1 LNQIRQLLSQL
12 SQRQKISLGVALV
25 AVLGGLYWFV
35 DHRQQQ
41 DYKLLFREMAPED
54 AGQLTNRLK
63 EKNVEYKIGED
74 GASVYVRSARL
85 NELRLELAAEGIPRS
100 GRIGFEIFD
109 KTNFALTEFAE
120 QVNYQRALE
129 GELERT
135 VAGLAEVEQAR
146 VHLTFAKQSIFVD
159 NRQPAKASVVLKLR
173 QGRRLSPVSIQSV
186 VFLLSSAVEGLTP
199 DQVSIIDH
207 TGALLNRPRKA
218 HNPEE
223 EFPEILLEYRQK
235 LERDLLT
242 KVNSTLTPLLG
253 EDRYRA
259 SVTVDCDITSAE
271 ASEEI
276 YDPEKSVVT
285 SEQKTEDLSGLA
297 LASGVP
303 GTPSSLPRPTS
314 RPASS
319 STGAQRKTES
329 TNYQASRS
337 IRRTRIPQGQVK
349 RVSLSVLLDQG
360 MRWEGVGPQAKRVF
374 DTPSPEKIKTIKDVV
389 AAAVG
394 LVPERGDQVIVES
407 LPFDAT
413 LRIPPPAAPV
423 APAPPKPLFEI
434 PEFLRKFLP
443 APLQDPAVLLAVILA
458 AAVLVGAIGFA
469 AFWFLNKRKKKA
481 VLAGGAASAALE
493 GRGEGAALLAE
504 EDPLAAVRA
513 QLGEDDGRSLEERLA
528 EQQELQR
535 RLEQKELAK
544 LKMPE
549 VTTQKGKI
557 LQQHISEEAQK
568 DPVMIAQIL
577 RSWLYAD
584 RERER

>member
-1 LNQIRQLLSQL
+1 
-12 SQRQKISLGVALV
+12 
-25 AVLGGLYWFV
+25 
-35 DHRQQQ
+35 
-41 DYKLLFREMAPED
+41 
-54 AGQLTNRLK
+54 
-63 EKNVEYKIGED
+63 
-74 GASVYVRSARL
+74 
-85 NELRLELAAEGIPRS
+85 
-100 GRIGFEIFD
+100 
-109 KTNFALTEFAE
+109 
-120 QVNYQRALE
+120 
-129 GELERT
+129 
-135 VAGLAEVEQAR
+135 
-146 VHLTFAKQSIFVD
+146 
-159 NRQPAKASVVLKLR
+159 
-173 QGRRLSPVSIQSV
+173 
-186 VFLLSSAVEGLTP
+186 
-199 DQVSIIDH
+199 
-207 TGALLNRPRKA
+207 
-218 HNPEE
+218 
-223 EFPEILLEYRQK
+223 
-235 LERDLLT
+235 
-242 KVNSTLTPLLG
+242 
-253 EDRYRA
+253 
-259 SVTVDCDITSAE
+259 
-271 ASEEI
+271 
-276 YDPEKSVVT
+276 
-285 SEQKTEDLSGLA
+285 
-297 LASGVP
+297 
-303 GTPSSLPRPTS
+303 
-314 RPASS
+314 
-319 STGAQRKTES
+319 
-329 TNYQASRS
+329 
-337 IRRTRIPQGQVK
+337 
-349 RVSLSVLLDQG
+349 
-360 MRWEGVGPQAKRVF
+360 
-374 DTPSPEKIKTIKDVV
+374 
-389 AAAVG
+389 

-443 APLQDPAVLLAVILA
+443 ASLQDPAVLLAVILA